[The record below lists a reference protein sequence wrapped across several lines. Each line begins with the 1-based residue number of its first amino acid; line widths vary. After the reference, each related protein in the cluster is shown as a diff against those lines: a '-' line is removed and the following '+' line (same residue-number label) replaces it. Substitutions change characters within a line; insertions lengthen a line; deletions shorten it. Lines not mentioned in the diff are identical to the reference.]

1 MRYLMRKQ
9 TLLIAFAACIA
20 MLSSIGIPTA
30 RAKQECMTA
39 MPSNPHG
46 YWSWRLIDGRK
57 CWYEGKPMLS
67 KSALEWPALASAPPD
82 SNVEIGNALTE
93 RSSNPLDSQ
102 AMAPTDL

>member
-1 MRYLMRKQ
+1 
-9 TLLIAFAACIA
+9 
-20 MLSSIGIPTA
+20 
-30 RAKQECMTA
+30 

-93 RSSNPLDSQ
+93 KSSNPLDSQ
-102 AMAPTDL
+102 AMAPTDLITFDELWRARVEQR